1 VSVSVNDVIAIGE
14 IENANGE
21 NANDEIENANDEIEN
36 ANDEIEN
43 ANDALGAGKKAGL
56 AGACE
61 AAGSG
66 RPGRAQNHDHV
77 ALLLSSSSTSNEEPV
92 PSMNDVP

>member
-1 VSVSVNDVIAIGE
+1 MSASVNDEIASGE
-14 IENANGE
+14 IENANGV
-21 NANDEIENANDEIEN
+21 IENANGVIDHANGVIEN
-36 ANDEIEN
+36 ANGEN

-66 RPGRAQNHDHV
+66 RPGRA
-77 ALLLSSSSTSNEEPV
+77 
-92 PSMNDVP
+92 